1 MDINQK
7 DAIEKKGLSPI
18 IEDLNEYIMSS
29 GKKHYKDD
37 FDLNVHERHM
47 QDLGIINMHNDH
59 SMVKKLDNLLDLH
72 ANDNNVIL

>member
-37 FDLNVHERHM
+37 FDLNVYERH
-47 QDLGIINMHNDH
+47 
-59 SMVKKLDNLLDLH
+59 
-72 ANDNNVIL
+72 